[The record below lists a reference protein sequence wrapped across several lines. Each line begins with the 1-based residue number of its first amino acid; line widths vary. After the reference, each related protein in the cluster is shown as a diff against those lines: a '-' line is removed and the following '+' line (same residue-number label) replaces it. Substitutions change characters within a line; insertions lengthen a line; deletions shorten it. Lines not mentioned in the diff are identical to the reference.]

1 MDKKKRW
8 IEWGKNL
15 LIAALAVNAVWL
27 SVRSGLVGRL
37 DSLLKE
43 EDYVPTS
50 GQTQTEGRTEFARPL
65 RGTVRL
71 PGENAGKCYGVL
83 YDQESCD
90 SLFQA
95 VAGLLVEALSAPDQ
109 PEAMSRD
116 QWEQMLT
123 AAGGLCFD
131 FQGEMPLDVLSGWL
145 SGEETA
151 LTVCVRRLGL
161 AVWNEEAYLFCQD
174 GQGSGFRCRAD
185 MVDTHRLEEALT
197 GLADNGA
204 FYAFEAEQY
213 GMLAEDTL
221 LSEDAPAPQVYTAS
235 NPVAAG
241 QDDLEALAGDLG
253 FAINTNGIYYAGQWV
268 ARSGNDTLRL
278 SDDGVVNY
286 LADEEG
292 GEHFPLSVERDI
304 PDRFDAVEA
313 CHPSP
318 LRGGTDLPPV
328 GDRYPGRLGGRLWI
342 QPGRHTRPTG
352 GGQRGPLC
360 GAGQPGDPIHPA
372 AAQLRRNGR
381 PADCPARAPGCRRP
395 GGHGPVRGGTDG
407 GLLRRRRGSGPGRL
421 GCLLSG
427 KGVREWNEPS

>member
-50 GQTQTEGRTEFARPL
+50 GQTQTEGRTEFACPL

-109 PEAMSRD
+109 PEAMSRG

-161 AVWNEEAYLFCQD
+161 AVWNEEAYLFYQD

-313 CHPSP
+313 CRALASAAIRPRCGEGRIYLQSVTDTQDGWEVDFGYSLDGIPVQLEEGSAAHFVVQGNRVTQFT
-318 LRGGTDLPPV
+318 LRLRSYAAT
-328 GDRYPGRLGGRLWI
+328 GDRLTVLPVRQAAAALEAMGLSGEELMVVYSD
-342 QPGRHTRPTG
+342 G
-352 GGQRGPLC
+352 GGEAVR
-360 GAGQPGDPIHPA
+360 ADWA
-372 AAQLRRNGR
+372 AF
-381 PADCPARAPGCRRP
+381 
-395 GGHGPVRGGTDG
+395 
-407 GLLRRRRGSGPGRL
+407 SL
-421 GCLLSG
+421 G
-427 KGVREWNEPS
+427 KE